1 MEMTRIKKSLSSAL
15 CIVLITATALFT
27 FGCND
32 NKTQSSEQQTTAVET
47 TLQSD
52 SSSQTDSNV
61 LGEGETQFDFTVTDA
76 DGNETAFE
84 IHTDKTTVGDALL
97 ELGLIDGDQGDYG
110 LYVKTV
116 NGITVDYD
124 TDGKYWAF
132 YVNGEYATSGVDL
145 TEIVEG
151 ETYSF
156 KVE

>member
-1 MEMTRIKKSLSSAL
+1 MTRIKKSLSLAL
-15 CIVLITATALFT
+15 CIVLITAIALFT
-27 FGCND
+27 SGCND
-32 NKTQSSEQQTTAVET
+32 NTSQATSETATVAETAVQAE
-47 TLQSD
+47 
-52 SSSQTDSNV
+52 SNV
-61 LGEGETQFDFTVTDA
+61 LGEGDTQFTFTVTDV
-76 DGNETAFE
+76 DGNETEFE
-84 IHTDKTTVGDALL
+84 INTDKTTVGEVLI
-97 ELGLIDGDQGDYG
+97 ELGLIDGDEGEFG

-132 YVNGEYATSGVDL
+132 YVGDEYAVSGVDS

>member
-1 MEMTRIKKSLSSAL
+1 MEMTRIKKSLSLAL
-15 CIVLITATALFT
+15 CIVLITAIALFT
-27 FGCND
+27 SGCND
-32 NKTQSSEQQTTAVET
+32 NTSQATSETATVAETAVQAE
-47 TLQSD
+47 
-52 SSSQTDSNV
+52 SNV
-61 LGEGETQFDFTVTDA
+61 LGEGDTQFTFTVTDV
-76 DGNETAFE
+76 DGNETEFE
-84 IHTDKTTVGDALL
+84 INTDKTTVGEALI
-97 ELGLIDGDQGDYG
+97 ELGLIDGDDGEFG

-132 YVNGEYATSGVDL
+132 YVGDEYAVSGVDS

>member
-1 MEMTRIKKSLSSAL
+1 MEMTRIKKSLSLAL
-15 CIVLITATALFT
+15 CIVLITAIALFT
-27 FGCND
+27 SGCND
-32 NKTQSSEQQTTAVET
+32 NTSQATSETATVAETAVQAE
-47 TLQSD
+47 
-52 SSSQTDSNV
+52 SNV
-61 LGEGETQFDFTVTDA
+61 LGEGDTQFTFTVTDV
-76 DGNETAFE
+76 DGNETEFE
-84 IHTDKTTVGDALL
+84 INTDKTTVGEALI
-97 ELGLIDGDQGDYG
+97 ELGLIDGDEGEFG

-132 YVNGEYATSGVDL
+132 YVGDEYAVSGVDS

>member
-1 MEMTRIKKSLSSAL
+1 MEMTRIKKSLSLAL
-15 CIVLITATALFT
+15 CIVLITAIALFT
-27 FGCND
+27 SGCND
-32 NKTQSSEQQTTAVET
+32 NTSQATSETATVAETAVQAE
-47 TLQSD
+47 
-52 SSSQTDSNV
+52 SNV
-61 LGEGETQFDFTVTDA
+61 LGEGDTQFTFTVTDVG
-76 DGNETAFE
+76 GNETEFE
-84 IHTDKTTVGDALL
+84 INTDKTTVGEALI
-97 ELGLIDGDQGDYG
+97 ELGLIDGDDGEFG

-132 YVNGEYATSGVDL
+132 YVGDEYAVSGVDS